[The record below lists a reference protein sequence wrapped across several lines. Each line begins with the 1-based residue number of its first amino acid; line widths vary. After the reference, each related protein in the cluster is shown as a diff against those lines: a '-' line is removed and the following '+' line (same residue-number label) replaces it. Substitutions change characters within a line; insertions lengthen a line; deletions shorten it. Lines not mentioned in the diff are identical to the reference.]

1 MGRGNA
7 RLPEWTAAP
16 RRVCRHSTS
25 DDTSEALGRVVVLE
39 DKDRDGFFETSTV
52 FADHILFG
60 TGIQLWK
67 DGAIVTAA
75 GELLFLRDRDGDLRA
90 DEREVW
96 LSGFAAENPQLR
108 ANHPT
113 LAPDGRL
120 YVANGLRGGKVNQPG
135 SEVQWKWMAG
145 QQNPSLDLGGNDLR
159 IDLVGGRAEAITGPS
174 QSA

>member
-1 MGRGNA
+1 M
-7 RLPEWTAAP
+7 
-16 RRVCRHSTS
+16 
-25 DDTSEALGRVVVLE
+25 
-39 DKDRDGFFETSTV
+39 
-52 FADHILFG
+52 FG

-135 SEVQWKWMAG
+135 S
-145 QQNPSLDLGGNDLR
+145 
-159 IDLVGGRAEAITGPS
+159 
-174 QSA
+174 